1 MEAPYVPAD
10 LESVGVIEVGVDAVG
25 VTGQYV
31 VYRLTVSVVI
41 EP

>member
-31 VYRLTVSVVI
+31 YRLTVLVVI